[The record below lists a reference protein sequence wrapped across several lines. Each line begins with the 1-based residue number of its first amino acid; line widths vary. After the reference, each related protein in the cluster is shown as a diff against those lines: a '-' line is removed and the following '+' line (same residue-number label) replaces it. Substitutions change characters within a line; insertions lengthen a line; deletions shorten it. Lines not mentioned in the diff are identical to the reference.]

1 MQYHDSTEK
10 GSHSPLLMTSGALK
24 IKDDVLLS
32 LVNITYI
39 SGHLICA
46 RNNVK
51 VGNDQETVQSERR
64 IKIKLTIRCLY

>member
-10 GSHSPLLMTSGALK
+10 SSHSPLLMTSGALK
-24 IKDDVLLS
+24 IKDVLLS

-46 RNNVK
+46 RNNVI

-64 IKIKLTIRCLY
+64 IKVKLTIRCLY